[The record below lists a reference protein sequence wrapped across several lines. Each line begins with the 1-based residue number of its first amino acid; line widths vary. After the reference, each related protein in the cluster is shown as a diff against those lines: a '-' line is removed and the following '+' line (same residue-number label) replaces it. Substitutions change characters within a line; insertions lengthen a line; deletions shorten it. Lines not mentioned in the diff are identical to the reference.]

1 MTTIIGNINNIAP
14 NTKITKTM
22 SPKYEIFDTRAIVEK
37 IMSDLGLDCTIK
49 IKGNSPNRVSTKHF
63 VEIALNETFDLPDG
77 KYSPRIIIG
86 NSYAGESSLNV
97 RIGLFR
103 FVCENG
109 LIIGSSTYCK
119 RIRHYGKSSRE
130 HVESLTLAIQDA
142 IDKAKDLAWY
152 QYTIMQNK
160 LSLVEAQRKVDSLNL
175 SKKVSEQVVS
185 TFNNATR
192 EEDSTQTVYA
202 LYNIVNEIMRQRG
215 RSEMRQ
221 IERNS
226 NLAEKLLA
234 A

>member
-49 IKGNSPNRVSTKHF
+49 IKGNNPNRVSTKHF

-130 HVESLTLAIQDA
+130 HVESLTLAIKDA

-152 QYTIMQNK
+152 QYTTMQGK
-160 LSLVEAQRKVDSLNL
+160 LSYLEAQRKVESLDL
-175 SKKVSEQVVS
+175 SKSVKEKVLA
-185 TFNNATR
+185 TFECPNR
-192 EEDSTQTVYA
+192 EADEGQTVYT

-221 IERNS
+221 V
-226 NLAEKLLA
+226 EKKQQSC
-234 A
+234 